1 MFNVL
6 WNTPISVGSV
16 LIKNRIEFPPL
27 SGNWA
32 NEDGSV
38 SKKIIRFYQNIS
50 QGGVGMVVVGGTA
63 ISRDSKGSDRSLCLY
78 DESHLYGFEL
88 LANTIKQHNCLTLI
102 QLMHVGG
109 QGNPV
114 FTSHIPIS
122 PSGLKSRAL
131 GFETRA
137 LNIEDIKNIRND
149 FVNSAVL
156 AEKANY
162 DGIELHLAHGY
173 LLHEFISPHSNNR
186 DDEYGGRLENRLRLI
201 IEVISQIRDKVPELI
216 IGVRVS
222 GEDYMDD
229 GINMEVNREYLP
241 LLEKAGVEYFSITA
255 GTYETS
261 RLKHE
266 AMAKGKFFNYSREI
280 KSIVSKPVIGVG
292 KILNLDMAEEH
303 LKKKDCDIVAIGR
316 GLIADPMMIA
326 KVLSGENF
334 NECTGCGECQYL
346 KYGKKELNCPLN
358 EITCLKEEKF

>member
-131 GFETRA
+131 PSFQNPM
-137 LNIEDIKNIRND
+137 LYSI
-149 FVNSAVL
+149 
-156 AEKANY
+156 
-162 DGIELHLAHGY
+162 Y
-173 LLHEFISPHSNNR
+173 LFRP
-186 DDEYGGRLENRLRLI
+186 
-201 IEVISQIRDKVPELI
+201 P
-216 IGVRVS
+216 
-222 GEDYMDD
+222 
-229 GINMEVNREYLP
+229 
-241 LLEKAGVEYFSITA
+241 
-255 GTYETS
+255 
-261 RLKHE
+261 
-266 AMAKGKFFNYSREI
+266 
-280 KSIVSKPVIGVG
+280 
-292 KILNLDMAEEH
+292 
-303 LKKKDCDIVAIGR
+303 
-316 GLIADPMMIA
+316 
-326 KVLSGENF
+326 
-334 NECTGCGECQYL
+334 
-346 KYGKKELNCPLN
+346 
-358 EITCLKEEKF
+358 